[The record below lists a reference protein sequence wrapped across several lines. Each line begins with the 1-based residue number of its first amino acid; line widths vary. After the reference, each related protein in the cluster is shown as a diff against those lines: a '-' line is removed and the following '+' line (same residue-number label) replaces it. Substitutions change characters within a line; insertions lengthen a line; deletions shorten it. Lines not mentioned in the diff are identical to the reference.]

1 MKQSRK
7 KGSKLYEAVRK
18 ILIAVIVI
26 AAVFSESSDAAA
38 VILGLAVFALLCV
51 SIYNYY
57 APNLGAKNVVKKKNP
72 LAGLAKAGG
81 DAAEEPLHC
90 AHSRGKE
97 KYFEQLDSFLANGL
111 IDRKEYQQLKARY
124 NSLDIEDD
132 YH

>member
-57 APNLGAKNVVKKKNP
+57 APNLGAKNG
-72 LAGLAKAGG
+72 AGPRTTRSPEVMRWRSPSTAPIAVG
-81 DAAEEPLHC
+81 
-90 AHSRGKE
+90 
-97 KYFEQLDSFLANGL
+97 
-111 IDRKEYQQLKARY
+111 RKSISSSWTAFWLTV
-124 NSLDIEDD
+124 SLTERNTSS
-132 YH
+132 